1 MTEQNE
7 VTHEQRLS
15 EADLYRE
22 REQRKQ
28 AKMAQKP
35 KSYEEAQAAAEKKE
49 KGARFVIRGS
59 KVVKIKGGYSS
70 FVGLVKDHKELIKKH
85 KIQTEV

>member
-7 VTHEQRLS
+7 VTHDQRLK
-15 EADLYRE
+15 EAELYRE
-22 REQRKQ
+22 REERKQ
-28 AKMAQKP
+28 AKMSQKP
-35 KSYEEAQAAAEKKE
+35 KSYEEAQAKAETKE
-49 KGARFVIRGS
+49 KGARFVIRGT

-70 FVGLVKDHKELIKKH
+70 FVGLVKDQKELIKKY